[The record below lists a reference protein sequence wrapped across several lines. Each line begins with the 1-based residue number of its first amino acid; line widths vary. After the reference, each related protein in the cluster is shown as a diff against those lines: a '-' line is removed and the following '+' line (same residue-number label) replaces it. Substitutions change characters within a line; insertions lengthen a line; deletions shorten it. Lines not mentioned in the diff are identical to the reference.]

1 VSKPIPKTRVGAPG
15 TQQRR
20 PPAMLNLLVRSEDGE
35 SFEVREITSPAAYL
49 QLRPQ
54 RLPDDQWELA
64 QLPSGVPGTKS
75 YVLKSRKA
83 ENYLQVDEE
92 ERFLW
97 GQMDGRASM
106 QDIAVA
112 YVMRYGSFDFEKI
125 PQLISKLLQAD
136 LLTLRPMSRLRE
148 ILARNRRNPA
158 ARAMAATLH
167 AIERLNVSSRRWNDL
182 FERIHR
188 WGGWLIFTPVAV
200 VGLVVL
206 TAFGI
211 RSLVHLWADLGA
223 ISSALGHHAIVA
235 ILALKLAFFL
245 TVALHQL
252 VHALACVHY
261 RRRVKEVGFII
272 HHMVIPTFYA
282 DVTDLFM
289 APRRARIVNAL
300 TGPTVHLAL
309 GMLGVIWA
317 DSLTPGLLQACVAA
331 SAVLQL
337 QSFLICIYPFSFLE
351 MDGYHV
357 LEDAVG
363 MPRLAQESLQFIR
376 GTLWKRL
383 AAGRG
388 FRRQEVVYLS
398 YFALSL
404 FSVVGVIGFDIWLI
418 LTAKH
423 A

>member
-1 VSKPIPKTRVGAPG
+1 VSEPGPQAGFTAPG
-15 TQQRR
+15 AAPR
-20 PPAMLNLLVRSEDGE
+20 PPARLELLVRSEDGE
-35 SFEVREITSPAAYL
+35 SFETREIASPAAYL

-54 RLPDDQWELA
+54 RLPDEQWELA
-64 QLPSGVPGTKS
+64 QLPSGVPGTKK
-75 YVLKSRKA
+75 YVLKSRRA
-83 ENYLQVDEE
+83 ENYLQLDEE

-97 GQMDGRASM
+97 HQMDGRVSM

-125 PQLISKLLQAD
+125 PQLIRKLLLAD
-136 LLTLRPMSRLRE
+136 LLTLRPMSRLRD

-158 ARAMAATLH
+158 ARAMEAGLH

-188 WGGWLIFTPVAV
+188 WGGWLLFTPAAV
-200 VGLVVL
+200 IGLIVL
-206 TAFGI
+206 TAFGT
-211 RSLVHLWADLGA
+211 RALVHLWNDLGA
-223 ISSALGHHAIVA
+223 IGSALGHHAIVA
-235 ILALKLAFFL
+235 IIALKLAFFL

-261 RRRVKEVGFII
+261 GRRVKEVGFIV
-272 HHMVIPTFYA
+272 HHLVVPTFYA

-289 APRRARIVNAL
+289 ASRRARVVNAL
-300 TGPTVHLAL
+300 AGPTVHLVL

-317 DSLTPGLLQACVAA
+317 NALGPGLLQACVAA

-337 QSFLICIYPFSFLE
+337 QSFIICIYPFSFLE

-363 MPRLAQESLQFIR
+363 MPRLSQESSQFMR
-376 GTLWKRL
+376 GTFLKRV
-383 AAGRG
+383 AVGR
-388 FRRQEVVYLS
+388 FRRQEVVYLA
-398 YFALSL
+398 YFTLSL
-404 FSVVGVIGFDIWLI
+404 LSVMAFVGLNAWLI
-418 LTAKH
+418 LSAKH

>member
-1 VSKPIPKTRVGAPG
+1 MSEPIPNTQAGAPG
-15 TQQRR
+15 AQQRR
-20 PPAMLNLLVRSEDGE
+20 PPAALNLLVRSEDGE
-35 SFEVREITSPAAYL
+35 SFEIREITSPAAYL

-54 RLPDDQWELA
+54 RLPDEQWELA
-64 QLPSGVPGTKS
+64 QLPSGVPGTKR
-75 YVLKSRKA
+75 YVLKSRRT
-83 ENYLQVDEE
+83 ENYLALDDE

-97 GQMDGRASM
+97 GQMDGRASL

-125 PQLISKLLQAD
+125 PQLITKLLQAD
-136 LLTLRPMSRLRE
+136 LLTLRPMNTLRD
-148 ILARNRRNPA
+148 ILERNKRNPA
-158 ARAMAATLH
+158 ARAMVATIH
-167 AIERLNVSSRRWNDL
+167 AIEKLNVSSRRWNDL
-182 FERIHR
+182 FQRIHR
-188 WGGWLIFTPVAV
+188 WGGWLVFTPAAV
-200 VGLVVL
+200 LAIAVL
-206 TAFGI
+206 TGFGVRALI
-211 RSLVHLWADLGA
+211 LLWKDLGD
-223 ISSALGHHAIVA
+223 ISSALGEHAIVA
-235 ILALKLAFFL
+235 IIALQAVFFL

-261 RRRVKEVGFII
+261 GRRVKEVGFII
-272 HHMVIPTFYA
+272 HHMIVPTFYA

-289 APRRARIVNAL
+289 ASRRARIVNAL
-300 TGPTVHLAL
+300 TGPTVHLVL

-317 DSLTPGLLQACVAA
+317 AALGPGLLQACVAA

-337 QSFLICIYPFSFLE
+337 KSFLICIYPFSFLE

-418 LTAKH
+418 LTAKR

>member
-1 VSKPIPKTRVGAPG
+1 MSEPAPTTRAGA
-15 TQQRR
+15 RR
-20 PPAMLNLLVRSEDGE
+20 PPAMLNLLIRSEDGE
-35 SFEVREITSPAAYL
+35 SFETREISSPGAYL

-54 RLPDDQWELA
+54 RLPDAQWELA

-75 YVLKSRKA
+75 YVLKSRRT
-83 ENYLQVDEE
+83 ENYLLLDEE

-97 GQMDGRASM
+97 QQMDGRANM

-125 PQLISKLLQAD
+125 PQLMNKLLLAD

-148 ILARNRRNPA
+148 ILERNRRNPA

-167 AIERLNVSSRRWNDL
+167 AIERLNVSSRRWNEL

-188 WGGWLIFTPVAV
+188 YGGWLLFTPMAV
-200 VGLVVL
+200 LGLGVL
-206 TAFGI
+206 SVFGV
-211 RSLVHLWADLGA
+211 RALLQLWNDLGA
-223 ISSALGHHAIVA
+223 ISSALGQHAIVA
-235 ILALKLAFFL
+235 IIALKLAFFL

-261 RRRVKEVGFII
+261 GRRVKEVGFII
-272 HHMVIPTFYA
+272 HHLVVPTFYA

-289 APRRARIVNAL
+289 ASRRARVVNAL
-300 TGPTVHLAL
+300 AGPTVHLVL
-309 GMLGVIWA
+309 GLLGVIWA
-317 DSLTPGLLQACVAA
+317 NLLSPGLLQACVAA

-363 MPRLAQESLQFIR
+363 MPRLAQESSQFVR
-376 GTLWKRL
+376 GPLWKRL
-383 AAGRG
+383 ATGRG
-388 FRRQEVVYLS
+388 LSGQEVVYVS
-398 YFALSL
+398 YFMMSLLSVMA
-404 FSVVGVIGFDIWLI
+404 FVGLNAWLI
-418 LTAKH
+418 LSAKH

>member
-1 VSKPIPKTRVGAPG
+1 MSEPGPQAGLTASGAAP
-15 TQQRR
+15 R
-20 PPAMLNLLVRSEDGE
+20 PPARLELLVRSEDGE
-35 SFEVREITSPAAYL
+35 TFETREIASPAAYL

-64 QLPSGVPGTKS
+64 QLPSGVPGTKK
-75 YVLKSRKA
+75 YVLKSRRA
-83 ENYLQVDEE
+83 ENYLQLDEE

-97 GQMDGRASM
+97 QQMDGRVSM

-125 PQLISKLLQAD
+125 PQLIRKLLLAD
-136 LLTLRPMSRLRE
+136 LLTLRPMSRLRD

-158 ARAMAATLH
+158 ARAMEAGIH

-188 WGGWLIFTPVAV
+188 WGGWLLFTPAAV
-200 VGLVVL
+200 IGLIVL
-206 TAFGI
+206 TAFGT
-211 RSLVHLWADLGA
+211 RALVHLWNDLGA

-235 ILALKLAFFL
+235 IIALKLAFFL

-261 RRRVKEVGFII
+261 GRRVKEVGFIV
-272 HHMVIPTFYA
+272 HHLVVPTFYA

-289 APRRARIVNAL
+289 ASRRARVVNAL
-300 TGPTVHLAL
+300 AGPTVHLVL

-317 DSLTPGLLQACVAA
+317 NALRPGLLQACVAA

-337 QSFLICIYPFSFLE
+337 QSFIVCIYPFSFLE

-363 MPRLAQESLQFIR
+363 MPRLSQESSQFMR
-376 GTLWKRL
+376 GTFLKRL
-383 AAGRG
+383 ALGR
-388 FRRQEVVYLS
+388 FRRQEVVYLA
-398 YFALSL
+398 YFTLSL
-404 FSVVGVIGFDIWLI
+404 LSVMAFVGLNAWLI
-418 LTAKH
+418 LSAKH

>member
-1 VSKPIPKTRVGAPG
+1 VSEPGPQAGFTAPG
-15 TQQRR
+15 TAPR
-20 PPAMLNLLVRSEDGE
+20 PPARLKLLVRSEDGE
-35 SFEVREITSPAAYL
+35 SFETREISSPAAYL

-54 RLPDDQWELA
+54 RLPDNQWELA
-64 QLPSGVPGTKS
+64 QLPSGVPGTKK
-75 YVLKSRKA
+75 YVLKSRRT
-83 ENYLQVDEE
+83 ENYLQLDDE

-97 GQMDGRASM
+97 QQMDGRVSM

-125 PQLISKLLQAD
+125 PQLIRKLLLAD
-136 LLTLRPMSRLRE
+136 LLTLRPMSRLHE

-158 ARAMAATLH
+158 ARAMEAGLH
-167 AIERLNVSSRRWNDL
+167 AIERLNVASRRWNDL

-188 WGGWLIFTPVAV
+188 WGGWLLFTPAAV

-206 TAFGI
+206 TAFGT
-211 RSLVHLWADLGA
+211 RALVHLWNDLGA
-223 ISSALGHHAIVA
+223 ISSALGHHAVVA
-235 ILALKLAFFL
+235 IIALKLAFFL

-261 RRRVKEVGFII
+261 GRSVKEVGFII
-272 HHMVIPTFYA
+272 HHMIVPTFYA

-289 APRRARIVNAL
+289 ASRRARVVNAL
-300 TGPTVHLAL
+300 AGPTVHLVL

-317 DSLTPGLLQACVAA
+317 DALGPGLLQACVAA

-337 QSFLICIYPFSFLE
+337 QSFIVCIYPFSFLE

-357 LEDAVG
+357 IEDAVG
-363 MPRLAQESLQFIR
+363 MPRLSQESSQFMR
-376 GTLWKRL
+376 GTFLKRL
-383 AAGRG
+383 AVGR
-388 FRRQEVVYLS
+388 FRRQEVVYLA
-398 YFALSL
+398 YFTLSL
-404 FSVVGVIGFDIWLI
+404 LSVMAFVGLNAWLI
-418 LTAKH
+418 LSAKH